1 MCVIEDYSS
10 SFQDLV
16 KSHLMFTVREE
27 VEVLKE
33 RIEELLRRINQL
45 EIENNFLRA
54 NVAPEVLVALNN
66 GAALKQEEGPN
77 NNTPVSGNAAGPTN

>member
-1 MCVIEDYSS
+1 M
-10 SFQDLV
+10 

-54 NVAPEVLVALNN
+54 NVAPEVLDALNN
-66 GAALKQEEGPN
+66 GAALKEQEGPN
-77 NNTPVSGNAAGPTN
+77 NVPVSGSPAASTN